1 MGAETDSARA
11 NQRARVRIRVDG
23 IVQGVGFRPFV
34 HSLASRIALSGF
46 IRNDSRG
53 VVIEVEGAH
62 DRLGAFVNRLRSEAP
77 PLAAIEH
84 IESVTIPLTGE
95 GGFEIGESDSA
106 GDREALIAPDM
117 ASCDDCVREI
127 FTPGDRRFRYPFN
140 NCTNC
145 GPRFTIVTGVPYDR
159 PLTTMARFAMCPECA
174 SEYSDPLNRRFHAQ
188 PVSCPR
194 CGPVL
199 RLTDSAGNSVAGD
212 PIRAATERL
221 RAGEILAVKGLGGF
235 HLAAE
240 ATDEG
245 AVARLRAR
253 KHREYKPFAVMV
265 RDIAAARELA
275 DVDSSEEESITSA
288 RRPIVLLRRLAG
300 SNLALSVAPAK
311 RDIGLMLPYTPL
323 HHLLCAQLGRPLVL
337 TSGNL
342 ADEPIA
348 YLDADAFERLQA
360 VADCFLIHDRPIHV
374 RTDDSVIRV
383 LRGREYPIRRS
394 RGYAPQP
401 LTLPLECSPAG
412 SRLRR

>member
-145 GPRFTIVTGVPYDR
+145 GPRFTIVTSVPYDR

-199 RLTDSAGNSVAGD
+199 RLTDSAGNSIVGD

-253 KHREYKPFAVMV
+253 KHREYKPFAVMI

-275 DVDSSEEESITSA
+275 DVDSSEK
-288 RRPIVLLRRLAG
+288 
-300 SNLALSVAPAK
+300 N
-311 RDIGLMLPYTPL
+311 
-323 HHLLCAQLGRPLVL
+323 Q
-337 TSGNL
+337 
-342 ADEPIA
+342 
-348 YLDADAFERLQA
+348 
-360 VADCFLIHDRPIHV
+360 
-374 RTDDSVIRV
+374 
-383 LRGREYPIRRS
+383 
-394 RGYAPQP
+394 
-401 LTLPLECSPAG
+401 
-412 SRLRR
+412 